1 MKYFIDTQWMKD
13 WVKDWMDSRGKIG
26 ERREGR
32 VH

>member
-13 WVKDWMDSRGKIG
+13 WMRDWMEKRKIG
-26 ERREGR
+26 ERREGQ